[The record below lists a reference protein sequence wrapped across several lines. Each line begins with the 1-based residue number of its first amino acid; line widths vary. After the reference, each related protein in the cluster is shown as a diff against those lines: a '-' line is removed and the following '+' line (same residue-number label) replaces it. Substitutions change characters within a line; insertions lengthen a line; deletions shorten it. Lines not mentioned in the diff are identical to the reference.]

1 MTIPQELLDLKIRS
15 ENAKKEFDSIK
26 KIYRDYIVSLN
37 NRDYQELINEINSQK
52 ITKILYKLM
61 HFPGDVSNAML
72 VKLSDALELIKMKDF
87 HDEQ

>member
-26 KIYRDYIVSLN
+26 KIYRDYIVGLN
-37 NRDYQELINEINSQK
+37 NRDYQELINEINSQR

-61 HFPGDVSNAML
+61 HFPGDISNAML
-72 VKLSDALELIKMKDF
+72 VKLSDALESIKMKDF
-87 HDEQ
+87 HEEQ

>member
-26 KIYRDYIVSLN
+26 KIYRDYIVGLN
-37 NRDYQELINEINSQK
+37 NRDYQELINEINSQR

>member
-37 NRDYQELINEINSQK
+37 NRDYQELINEINSQR

-72 VKLSDALELIKMKDF
+72 VKLSDALELIKMKDL
-87 HDEQ
+87 HEEQ

>member
-37 NRDYQELINEINSQK
+37 NRDYQELINEINSQR

-61 HFPGDVSNAML
+61 HFPGDVSDAML
-72 VKLSDALELIKMKDF
+72 VKLSDALELIKMKDL